1 MLQQAGDSCDHP
13 PFQLKSTHTLFS
25 GIIMQVEELAEL
37 AVSVLEDMKARDI
50 KVLDVRGKT
59 SITDILVIASGN
71 SDRHVK
77 SMAEAV
83 AFQAKEAG
91 EPPLG
96 TEGLAEGEWALV
108 DLNGVVV
115 HVMQAK
121 VRDYYQLER
130 LWDLDTPADQT
141 RTSGETPWKHN

>member
-1 MLQQAGDSCDHP
+1 
-13 PFQLKSTHTLFS
+13 
-25 GIIMQVEELAEL
+25 MQVEQLAEL
-37 AVSVLEDMKARDI
+37 VVKVLEEMKAKEIR
-50 KVLDVRGKT
+50 VLDVRGKT
-59 SITDILVIASGN
+59 SITDIMVIASGT

-91 EPPLG
+91 ETPLG
-96 TEGLAEGEWALV
+96 TEGIDQGEWALI

-115 HVMQAK
+115 HVMQAR

-130 LWDLDTPADQT
+130 LWELDTPGDDSATGD
-141 RTSGETPWKHN
+141 